1 MRKNKDIIL
10 DFLKGDKEI
19 ASNTNMSCHDNKLFS
34 YQTCIAEIVGTYLI
48 INRTRYSVS
57 TTKQVNTLRFE
68 SMKFFYNEL
77 EVENVP
83 LNAKELK
90 SHLKYAL

>member
-1 MRKNKDIIL
+1 M
-10 DFLKGDKEI
+10 GDKRI
-19 ASNTNMSCHDNKLFS
+19 ASNANMRCHDNKLFS

-48 INRTRYSVS
+48 INRTRYSVT

-68 SMKFFYNEL
+68 SVKFFYHEL
-77 EVENVP
+77 EVENISI
-83 LNAKELK
+83 NTKELK